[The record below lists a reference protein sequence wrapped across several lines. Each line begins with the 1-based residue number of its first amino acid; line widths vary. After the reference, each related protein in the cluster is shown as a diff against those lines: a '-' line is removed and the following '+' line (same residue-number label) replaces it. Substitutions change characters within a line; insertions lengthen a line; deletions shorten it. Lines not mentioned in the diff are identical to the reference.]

1 MPFTR
6 NCSAD
11 AARLAERVSEA
22 ECVVVG
28 AGAGLSTAAGFTYD
42 GGRFRQYFSDFEKKY
57 GFHDMYSG
65 SFYPFPTAEERW
77 AYMSRMIWVNR
88 YQSPP
93 KPV

>member
-42 GGRFRQYFSDFEKKY
+42 AACLCNQYTDANPEKKL
-57 GFHDMYSG
+57 
-65 SFYPFPTAEERW
+65 
-77 AYMSRMIWVNR
+77 
-88 YQSPP
+88 
-93 KPV
+93 